1 MAFNND
7 WRELLAHFHTHKVEF
22 VIVGAHA
29 LAHHGAPRA
38 TGDLD
43 LLLRPTEAN
52 ARRVLL
58 ALADFGF
65 GSLDIKV
72 EDLSKAQRVVQL
84 GFPPFRIDLLT
95 TLTGLTWDEVAAGVV
110 ASTYG
115 DVPVG
120 ILGRAELIRNK
131 RALGRLQDLADV
143 ERLEG

>member
-1 MAFNND
+1 MACNND
-7 WRELLAHFHTHKVEF
+7 WCELLAYFHSHKVEF

-38 TGDLD
+38 TGDLN
-43 LLLRPTEAN
+43 LLLNATEAN
-52 ARRVLL
+52 ARRALL

-65 GSLDIKV
+65 GSLDINV
-72 EDLSKAQRVVQL
+72 EDLSQSGRVVQL

-95 TLTGLTWDEVAAGVV
+95 TLTGLTWDEIAAGVV
-110 ASTYG
+110 PSTYG

-131 RALGRLQDLADV
+131 LATGRLQDLADV